1 MSGLAGSAAMLLL
14 AAGVAGIWI
23 CVVGMLRAG
32 DAFDRLHLPGA
43 ATMAGPPAIAGA
55 ILIAEG
61 ASGTSLR
68 ALLIF
73 AVLFL
78 TGGIVTHATARA
90 EWLRRRSA
98 EAAHEQGKGAP
109 ADADA

>member
-1 MSGLAGSAAMLLL
+1 MSGLAGSAAAVLL
-14 AAGVAGIWI
+14 AAGVAGVWI

-43 ATMAGPPAIAGA
+43 GALVGPPAVAGA
-55 ILIAEG
+55 LLLAEG
-61 ASGTSLR
+61 ASPTSLR

-73 AVLFL
+73 GVLFL

-90 EWLRRRSA
+90 EWLRRRSPD
-98 EAAHEQGKGAP
+98 GADDGGGAT

>member
-1 MSGLAGSAAMLLL
+1 MSGLAGSAAMVLL
-14 AAGVAGIWI
+14 AAGVAGLWI
-23 CVVGMLRAG
+23 CVVGMLRAR

-43 ATMAGPPAIAGA
+43 AALVGPPAVAGA
-55 ILIAEG
+55 ILLAEG
-61 ASGTSLR
+61 ASPTSLR

-90 EWLRRRSA
+90 EWLRR
-98 EAAHEQGKGAP
+98 EAAGEAPDGGATT
-109 ADADA
+109 DADA